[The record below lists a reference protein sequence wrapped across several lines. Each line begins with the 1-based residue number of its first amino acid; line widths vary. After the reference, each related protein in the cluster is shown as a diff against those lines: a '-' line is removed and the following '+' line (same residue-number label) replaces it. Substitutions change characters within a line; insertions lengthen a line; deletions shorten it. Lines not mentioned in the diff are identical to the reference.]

1 MASTYSDLK
10 IELMATGEKSGTW
23 GIVTNTNLGTALEEA
38 IVGMANP
45 NFTGD
50 TNLTLT
56 LTDSNATQVARHFVL
71 NVTSGVSLTA
81 TRNLVIPQIEKPYI
95 IRNNTTGG
103 QAIQVIGASGTGYT
117 IPNGRT
123 AFVYSDGTNVV
134 QAFDAML
141 IVPRVVSVA
150 SESTITPNIATTD
163 QYQVTALATSAT
175 LASPTGTPI
184 NGQKLVIRLKDNGTQ
199 RSLTWTTG
207 SNGSYRA
214 IGVDLPTT
222 TVANKTYYIGCIY
235 NSTALRWDV
244 VAVAEEF

>member
-10 IELMATGEKSGTW
+10 IELIGTGEQAGTW
-23 GIVTNTNLGTALEEA
+23 GATTNSNLGTAIEEA

-45 NFTGD
+45 NFSSD
-50 TNLTLT
+50 ANLTLT
-56 LTDSNATQVARHFVL
+56 LINSNATQIARHFVL
-71 NVTSGVSLTA
+71 NVTSSTSLTA
-81 TRNLVIPQIEKPYI
+81 TRNLVVPQIQKPYI

-103 QAIQVIGASGTGYT
+103 QAIQVISATGTGYT

-150 SESTITPNIATTD
+150 SEATVTPNSATTD
-163 QYQVTALATSAT
+163 QYQLTALATNAT
-175 LASPTGTPI
+175 FASPTGTPI
-184 NGQKLVIRLKDNGTQ
+184 NGQRLVLRVKDNGTP
-199 RSLTWTTG
+199 RTLTWTTG

-235 NSTALRWDV
+235 NSAALRWDV